1 MITPRRNGEVDDLR
15 MRVEA
20 RKEGTADA
28 KSTGT
33 GDGLSDGNLEK
44 TEPSA
49 REESMTYWYER
60 TEFSFSGALS
70 SP

>member
-1 MITPRRNGEVDDLR
+1 

>member
-1 MITPRRNGEVDDLR
+1 

-33 GDGLSDGNLEK
+33 GDGLSDGNLK
-44 TEPSA
+44 KQNLQLAKS
-49 REESMTYWYER
+49 R
-60 TEFSFSGALS
+60 
-70 SP
+70 